1 MSEQNIALPIGVP
14 VPGQT
19 SPTATSPAS
28 ATTESVPAAAIPA
41 AASNTLTPLELLKW
55 AFSFPSM
62 LGMLIVGRVFY
73 EGRSFPVDPDVWWHI
88 KVGQD
93 LLRTHHLPTTDI
105 YSWTAANT
113 PWIAYEWL
121 GELPLGLI
129 HRSGGLL
136 GLDFFLIA
144 LASIIML
151 ALYWLGTVR
160 SGNSKAAFIS
170 ALLLTSIAF
179 GNFSLRPQMFGY
191 LFLVLTLGVLEKFRQ
206 GVQWPLWTLPPIF
219 LLWVNMHGTFIIGIG
234 VVVLYLLA
242 GLFNFRSGSVEA
254 IAWTRAQ
261 RIKLETALLFC
272 LAVLPI
278 TPYGSQL
285 AVYPFDMAL
294 SQPINVAN
302 ISEWKPMP
310 FDVLGGKMFL
320 GFIVI
325 LFLLQMFFRFSWR
338 LEELLLAVG
347 GTAMACVHVR
357 FILLFVPFFV
367 PLFAASL
374 ARWIPA
380 YNRKKDQYL
389 ANAVIMT
396 GLAIA
401 MFHYFPSRA
410 DLDKKVAKTYPV
422 AALQFL
428 RSHPAPGNLLNDYGF
443 GGYLVLNGEK
453 TFIDGRGDLFERA
466 GVLGDFVHIVNLK
479 PATLA
484 VLRNYNIQ
492 TCMLE
497 KGHPLAT
504 TLLAS
509 PDWHRVYMDETAII
523 LERAPASPS
532 PANASSV
539 TQSSPNRTSTL
550 SASAQTV
557 NSPL

>member
-14 VPGQT
+14 VQGQT
-19 SPTATSPAS
+19 SASAPSPAS
-28 ATTESVPAAAIPA
+28 GPPGPTAAVPA
-41 AASNTLTPLELLKW
+41 TMLTPLELLKW
-55 AFSFPSM
+55 AVSFPAM

-73 EGRSFPVDPDVWWHI
+73 EGRGFPVDPDVWWHI
-88 KVGQD
+88 KIGED
-93 LLRTHHLPTTDI
+93 ILRTHRFPTTDV

-121 GELPLGLI
+121 GELPLAFV
-129 HRSGGLL
+129 HRLGGRI
-136 GLDFFLIA
+136 GLDVFLIA

-151 ALYWLGTVR
+151 SLYWLATVR

-191 LFLVLTLGVLEKFRQ
+191 LFLVLTLGVLENFRQ
-206 GVQWPLWTLPPIF
+206 GVEWPLWTLPPIF
-219 LLWVNMHGTFIIGIG
+219 LLWVNIHGTFIIGIG

-242 GLFNFRSGSVEA
+242 GLFTFRSGSIEA

-272 LAVLPI
+272 VAVLPI
-278 TPYGSQL
+278 TPYGPQL
-285 AVYPFDMAL
+285 AIYPFDMAL

-310 FDVLGGKMFL
+310 FDILGGKMFL

-338 LEELLLAVG
+338 LEELILAVG

-367 PLFAASL
+367 PLFAVSL
-374 ARWIPA
+374 ARWVPA
-380 YNRKKDQYL
+380 YKRKKDQYI

-396 GLAIA
+396 AVLVA

-410 DLDKKVAKTYPV
+410 DLDKKVAKNYPV
-422 AALQFL
+422 AALQYL
-428 RSHPAPGNLLNDYGF
+428 RSHPTNGNLLNDYGF

-466 GVLGDFVHIVNLK
+466 GVLGDFVTIVNLK
-479 PATLA
+479 PATLGI
-484 VLRNYNIQ
+484 LRNYNIQ
-492 TCMLE
+492 TCLLE

-504 TLLAS
+504 TLQAS
-509 PDWHRVYMDETAII
+509 PDWHRVYMDDTAII
-523 LERAPASPS
+523 LVRHSLPMNSSSPS
-532 PANASSV
+532 ASSENQV
-539 TQSSPNRTSTL
+539 SALGLVSTQS
-550 SASAQTV
+550 AY
-557 NSPL
+557 SPL